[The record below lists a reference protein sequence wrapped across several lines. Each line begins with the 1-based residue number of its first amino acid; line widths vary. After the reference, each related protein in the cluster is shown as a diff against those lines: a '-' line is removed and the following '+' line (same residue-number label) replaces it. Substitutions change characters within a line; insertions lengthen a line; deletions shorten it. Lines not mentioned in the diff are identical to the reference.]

1 MSKKHYEYNYQQL
14 QPIQE
19 ELDETLEIV
28 KQTVV
33 KTIHRDKVSGNS
45 IYNLFLIFDFYNLLG
60 IRKNTGECH

>member
-1 MSKKHYEYNYQQL
+1 MFKKHYEYNYQQL
-14 QPIQE
+14 EPIQE

-45 IYNLFLIFDFYNLLG
+45 IYYLFLIFDFYTLRN
-60 IRKNTGECH
+60 

>member
-1 MSKKHYEYNYQQL
+1 MHYEYNYQQL
-14 QPIQE
+14 EPIQE

-60 IRKNTGECH
+60 IRKYTVECH